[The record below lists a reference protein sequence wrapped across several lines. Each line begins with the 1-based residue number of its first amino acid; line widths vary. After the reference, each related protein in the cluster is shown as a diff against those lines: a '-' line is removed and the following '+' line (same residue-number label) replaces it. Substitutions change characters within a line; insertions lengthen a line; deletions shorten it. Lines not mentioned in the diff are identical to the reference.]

1 MSVRI
6 EQVSSRRGL
15 RAFLRLPARLHRD
28 HAGWVPPLLIDDRR
42 MFDPKRNLALRYC
55 DYALWLARDHAGAVV
70 GRIGGIINR
79 RYNAV
84 RGERT
89 ARFTHLECIEQLEVA
104 DALLARVRAWAAAA
118 GMDRVIGPM
127 GFTDQD
133 AEGFV
138 VEGFEEE
145 PSIATYHNREYL
157 VRFLTQLGWSKD
169 VDYVVY
175 KVPVPREMP
184 EFYERVHERV
194 VRRDVC
200 KLVEFRRRR
209 HLRPFI
215 RPIMSLMNETFVE
228 NAGYAPLDPQEM
240 DDLARRYLPVIAP
253 RFVKVAVARED
264 LVGFIIAMPN
274 LAPGIRRAHGRLLP
288 LGWLWIVRA
297 ARRARRLDLLLGGI
311 KEAYRGM
318 GVDVLLGRAMIRS
331 AQQAGF
337 AYLDSHH
344 ELETNAR
351 MRAEMERMGGRVYKR
366 YRIFQTALGA
376 GAPANA

>member
-1 MSVRI
+1 
-6 EQVSSRRGL
+6 
-15 RAFLRLPARLHRD
+15 
-28 HAGWVPPLLIDDRR
+28 
-42 MFDPKRNLALRYC
+42 
-55 DYALWLARDHAGAVV
+55 
-70 GRIGGIINR
+70 
-79 RYNAV
+79 
-84 RGERT
+84 
-89 ARFTHLECIEQLEVA
+89 
-104 DALLARVRAWAAAA
+104 
-118 GMDRVIGPM
+118 
-127 GFTDQD
+127 
-133 AEGFV
+133 
-138 VEGFEEE
+138 
-145 PSIATYHNREYL
+145 
-157 VRFLTQLGWSKD
+157 
-169 VDYVVY
+169 
-175 KVPVPREMP
+175 MP